1 MSEGV
6 DLSQFYDMFF
16 DEADELL
23 ADMEQTLLQLDVDSP
38 DMDQLNAI
46 FRAAHSIK
54 GGAGTFGCFGQLADT
69 THLLENLLDGL
80 RQGEMTLRKDMVDL
94 FLETKDVLSEQVSAY
109 RNGEQPNSEAYERIC
124 AQLKQLAL
132 EEKGEAPASAAVMP
146 VSEPVPVAPVVEPPA
161 EQPAAAPAPAQA
173 GQAGVLHVSLHSLND
188 KDALALETEMAL
200 MGSIVRREKQGDRLE
215 LWLQTTESAADI
227 EAVCCFVV
235 DAMQVSVRAE
245 AASAPQAAAAA
256 AAPQPESAPQAPAET
271 PAAHSTESA
280 PAPVVEPET
289 ADVHNAQASASA
301 GAAATPDN
309 APRAAKDTN
318 KAASKESGTL
328 RVGVEKV
335 DQIINLVG
343 ELVITQA
350 MLVQT
355 ASTLDPVLHDRLL
368 NGIEH
373 LERNARDL
381 QEAVMSIRM
390 MPMDY
395 VFSRFPRVVREAAAK
410 LGKQIRLTTKGQ
422 ATELDKSLIER
433 IIDPLTHLVRNSID
447 HGIET
452 PEARVAKG
460 KKPEGNLTLSAQH
473 LGGQIVIEVSDD
485 GGGLSRERILK
496 KAIAQGFPV
505 NENTPDEEVWQ
516 LIFAPGF
523 STAEKVTEISGR
535 GVGMDVVRRNIQDMG
550 GHIQLSSQAG
560 KGTTTR
566 IFLPLTLAILD
577 GMTVQVGQ
585 EIFVLPLSH
594 VTESLQ
600 PTAEQV
606 HHISETEQVL
616 HVRGEYLPLVA
627 LHDVFS
633 VDGAQTDLSRA
644 IAVILQAEES
654 RFALLVDHLVGQQ
667 QVVVKNLESN
677 YRKIQGISAATILG
691 DGSVALIVDVF
702 ALMRMTRG
710 NRGVQMGAM
719 KVIGEQHA

>member
-23 ADMEQTLLQLDVDSP
+23 AEMEQTLLQLDIEQP
-38 DMDQLNAI
+38 DIDQLNAI

-54 GGAGTFGCFGQLADT
+54 GGAGTFGCFGELANT
-69 THLLENLLDGL
+69 THLLENLLDAL
-80 RQGEMTLRKDMVDL
+80 RMGDMALRKDMIDL
-94 FLETKDVLSEQVSAY
+94 FLETKDVLSDQVSAY
-109 RNGEQPNSEAYERIC
+109 RNGERPDEQAYERIC
-124 AQLKQLAL
+124 QQLQQLAI
-132 EEKGEAPASAAVMP
+132 EEKGGQAIDLPDPSAGQPLSQGASDAGAVQ
-146 VSEPVPVAPVVEPPA
+146 VHAEPNATSPQAFSVPSPTGSSTNNA
-161 EQPAAAPAPAQA
+161 EQSGP
-173 GQAGVLHVSLHSLND
+173 LHITLSRLND
-188 KDALALETEMAL
+188 KDAASLEAEMAL
-200 MGSIVRREKQGDRLE
+200 MGAILHRERQGDSLQ
-215 LWLQTTESAADI
+215 LWLETTEAAADI
-227 EAVCCFVV
+227 EAVCCFVIDASQVNV
-235 DAMQVSVRAE
+235 DHESMPSGSISATQE
-245 AASAPQAAAAA
+245 AASEVDI
-256 AAPQPESAPQAPAET
+256 QPVASERSMP
-271 PAAHSTESA
+271 
-280 PAPVVEPET
+280 
-289 ADVHNAQASASA
+289 ASAKEAPLADSPSA
-301 GAAATPDN
+301 QRDAA
-309 APRAAKDTN
+309 R
-318 KAASKESGTL
+318 AASKESTL

-355 ASTLDPVLHDRLL
+355 ASTLDPVIHDRLL

-395 VFSRFPRVVREAAAK
+395 VFSRFPRVVRESAAK

-447 HGIET
+447 HGIEA
-452 PEARVAKG
+452 PEVRVENG
-460 KKPEGNLTLSAQH
+460 KSAEGNLTLSAQH
-473 LGGQIVIEVSDD
+473 LGGQIVIEVADD

-496 KAIAQGFPV
+496 KAAERRLPV
-505 NENTPDEEVWQ
+505 SENTPDEEVWQ

-550 GHIQLSSQAG
+550 GHIQLSSRPG

-577 GMTVQVGQ
+577 GMSVQVGQ

-600 PTAEQV
+600 PNAEQI
-606 HHISETEQVL
+606 HQISQTEQVL

-627 LHDVFS
+627 LHDIFNVE
-633 VDGAQTDLSRA
+633 GAQTDINQS

-667 QVVVKNLESN
+667 QVVVKNLEAN
-677 YRKIQGISAATILG
+677 YRKIPGISAATILG

-702 ALMRMTRG
+702 ALMRMTR
-710 NRGVQMGAM
+710 NKGVASSPNTT
-719 KVIGEQHA
+719 VIGEHYA